1 MVTKEQQVRRS
12 NINRDAWLQSDSHP
26 HSTSSRKQLVLAF
39 PTIND
44 ALEYINKNLANKIEG
59 VMLRL
64 IYKHLEECN

>member
-12 NINRDAWLQSDSHP
+12 NINRDAWLQNDSHS
-26 HSTSSRKQLVLAF
+26 HSTFSRKQLVLAF

-64 IYKHLEECN
+64 IYKQLEECN